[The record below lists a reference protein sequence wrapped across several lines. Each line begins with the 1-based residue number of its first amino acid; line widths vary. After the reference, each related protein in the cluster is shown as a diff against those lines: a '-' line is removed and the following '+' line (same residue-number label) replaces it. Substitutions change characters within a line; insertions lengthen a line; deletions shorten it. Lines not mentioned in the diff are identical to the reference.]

1 MTTLHH
7 VSEYPLALKPHVD
20 AGLVQPQDLQTIGFL
35 ARVRGLESLPS
46 RWSWVALSMALAA
59 PRAGHSCI
67 DLSRMDQWGPEQ
79 PHSDDAPDWPTDASV
94 WHKALNAIPQLVR
107 VADVPGAPAAP
118 FVLDGDLLYAER
130 SYADEC
136 FVAEALSTLRR
147 EGRLDVL
154 VGGPGSG
161 KTTRVAR
168 QLVQLATEHHEVQ
181 KKAQKEAQN
190 TAGAGVQLSVA
201 LAAPTGLAAKRMKR
215 AVADALSRAGADVEI
230 ASLID
235 EIPKLTLHRLL
246 RYQPSAR
253 QPWRHHAGAPLPY
266 DTVIVDEVS
275 MLPLSLMARLLD
287 ALAPHARLVLVGD
300 QHQLA
305 SVDAGTVLADI
316 VRASEA
322 GLNFVEPL
330 RDRFRFPADSPVG
343 AISDATNAGDVD
355 AVMAHLESFQSSDRF
370 TWVDPTVSSD
380 GFAAVSALVVD
391 HARRICDL
399 ARAATTDKQRRDLL
413 RERER
418 LQVVCAHRRGNL
430 GVAGWNRAVERALG
444 GSADGQWYLGRP
456 VMVTV
461 NDPLHDLSNGDV
473 GVVCRDDR
481 GNVVVAFSAGDAVRL
496 IPVSRM
502 PRVETVHAVTIH
514 KSQGSEYE
522 HVVVVL
528 PMAPSRIV
536 TRELLYTAMTRA
548 KPALTLVAPADVI
561 RAAVTTTV
569 QRATGLAGRIH

>member
-7 VSEYPLALKPHVD
+7 VAEYPLALKPHVD

-35 ARVRGLESLPS
+35 ARVRGLETLSS
-46 RWSWVALSMALAA
+46 RWSWVALSLALAA

-67 DLSRMDQWGPEQ
+67 DLSRMEQWGPEH
-79 PHSDDAPDWPTDASV
+79 PESDDAPDWPTDVSV
-94 WHKALNAIPQLVR
+94 WHKALNAMPQLVR
-107 VADVPGAPAAP
+107 VVDVSGAPAAP

-136 FVAEALSTLRR
+136 AVAEALSTLRR
-147 EGRLDVL
+147 EGRLEVL

-168 QLVQLATEHHEVQ
+168 QLVQLATEHHREH
-181 KKAQKEAQN
+181 
-190 TAGAGVQLSVA
+190 GDDVQLSVA
-201 LAAPTGLAAKRMKR
+201 LAAPTGLAAKRMKQ
-215 AVADALSRAGADVEI
+215 AVANALSGEKVSSDVE
-230 ASLID
+230 SLINN
-235 EIPKLTLHRLL
+235 IPKLTLHRLL

-253 QPWRHHAGAPLPY
+253 HPWRHHAGAPLPY

-287 ALAPHARLVLVGD
+287 ALAPHARLILVGD

-316 VRASEA
+316 VRASDA

-355 AVMAHLESFQSSDRF
+355 AVLAHLEHFQSSDQF
-370 TWVDPTVSSD
+370 TWVDPAVTPD
-380 GFAAVSALVVD
+380 GFSEVSALVVD
-391 HARRICDL
+391 HARRMCDL
-399 ARAATTDKQRRDLL
+399 ARAATTDEQRRDLL

-481 GNVVVAFSAGDAVRL
+481 GNVVVAFSAGDTVRL
-496 IPVSRM
+496 IPVSRT
-502 PRVETVHAVTIH
+502 PRVDTVHAVTIH
-514 KSQGSEYE
+514 KSQGSEYD

-528 PMAPSRIV
+528 PSAPSRIV

-548 KPALTLVAPADVI
+548 KPALTLVASVDVI

-569 QRATGLAGRIH
+569 QRATGLAGRIR